1 MISTAITPVEQAQ
14 AIVKRRWPIGVE
26 LLSGGAHAR
35 VWAPKAKRVEL
46 VAEPDGQATVL
57 EGEGNGYFSGAV
69 SGLEA
74 GGLYRFRL
82 DGKEMLYPDPMS
94 RFQPE
99 GPHGPSQLVDPHRFA
114 WTDQS
119 WQGRAIR
126 GQVIYEM
133 HIGTFT
139 PDGTWDAA
147 LKELPALADLGVT
160 VLEVMPV
167 SEFPGRF
174 GWGYDGVNLFAPTRL
189 YGDADAMRRFVN
201 EAHRLGLSVIL
212 DVVYNHFGPDGNY
225 LKCFAEGYFTD
236 RYKNDWGESIN
247 FDGPESAPVR
257 EFFLCNAAYWIEE
270 YHLDGLRLDA
280 TQSIFDGSEERGEPH
295 ILTEISRTVRKAAG
309 DRATILVGENEP
321 QHASMVKP
329 AEEGGCG
336 LCAIW
341 NDDFHHSALV
351 ALTGRAEAYYT
362 DYGGTPQEFVS
373 VMKHGFLYQGQWYRW
388 QGKRRGMPA
397 FGVPRPAFVSFLQN
411 HDQIANSARGL
422 RLHRLTTPGRLRAM
436 TALTLLGP
444 GTPMLFQ
451 GQEFAADSP
460 FLYFADHR
468 PELAAL
474 VEKGRAEFLAQF
486 PSIAS
491 PAMRETL
498 PKPDAEEN
506 FTHCKLDH
514 RQRETDAAKGQVWA
528 LHRDLL
534 RLRRDDAV
542 FAAQRMGGVDGAV
555 LGGEAFVLRYFGEE
569 EGEDRLLFVN
579 LGRDLTLRVL
589 AEPLLAPPRD
599 GAWTVLWSSEEPAY
613 GGCGTAP
620 VEQPGGAWRLPG
632 HAALV
637 LGPACG
643 FPTKSDG
650 AGGNTTPVIV
660 VSKLSETESGSQ
672 VHHG

>member
-1 MISTAITPVEQAQ
+1 MTISAAIPLVEQVQ
-14 AIVKRRWPIGVE
+14 ATVERRWPIGVE
-26 LLSGGAHAR
+26 VLPGGAHTR
-35 VWAPKAKRVEL
+35 IWAPDAERVEL
-46 VAEPDGQATVL
+46 VAEPDGRATVL
-57 EGEGNGYFSGAV
+57 GDEGNGYFSGAV
-69 SGLEA
+69 PELEA

-114 WTDQS
+114 WTDQG
-119 WQGRAIR
+119 WQGRAIK

-139 PDGTWDAA
+139 AEGTWDAA
-147 LKELPALADLGVT
+147 LAELPALADLGVT
-160 VLEVMPV
+160 VLELMPV

-201 EAHRLGLSVIL
+201 EAHRLGLAVIL

-225 LKCFAEGYFTD
+225 LKCFADDYFTD
-236 RYKNDWGESIN
+236 RYRNDWGEAIN
-247 FDGPESAPVR
+247 FDGPNSEPVR
-257 EFFLCNAAYWIEE
+257 EFFLTNAAFWIEE

-280 TQSIFDGSEERGEPH
+280 TQSINDGSEAQGKPH
-295 ILTEISRTVRKAAG
+295 ILTEISRAVRQAAG
-309 DRATILVGENEP
+309 GRATIVVGENEP

-341 NDDFHHSALV
+341 NDDLHHSAMV
-351 ALTGRAEAYYT
+351 ALTGRMEAYYT
-362 DYGGTPQEFVS
+362 DYRGTPQEFVS
-373 VMKHGFLYQGQWYRW
+373 AMKYGFLYQGQWYRW
-388 QGKRRGMPA
+388 QRKRRGMPA

-422 RLHRLTTPGRLRAM
+422 RLHALTAPGRLRAM
-436 TALTLLGP
+436 TALFLLGP

-451 GQEFAADSP
+451 GQEFAASAP
-460 FLYFADHR
+460 FLYFADHK
-468 PELAAL
+468 PDLAGL

-486 PSIAS
+486 PSIAG
-491 PAMRETL
+491 PAMQAAL
-498 PKPDAEEN
+498 PKPHAEDS
-506 FTHCKLDH
+506 FTRCKLDH
-514 RQRETDAAKGQVWA
+514 RERESNAAVWA

-534 RLRRDDAV
+534 RLRREDPV
-542 FAAQRMGGVDGAV
+542 FAAQCIGGLDGAV
-555 LGGEAFVLRYFGEE
+555 LGEEAFVLRFFGE
-569 EGEDRLLFVN
+569 GGNDRLLLLN
-579 LGRDLTLRVL
+579 LGRDLTLTVM
-589 AEPLLAPPRD
+589 AEPLLAPPLD

-613 GGCGTAP
+613 GGCGTAA
-620 VEQPGGAWRLPG
+620 VEQPDGAWRLPG

-637 LGPACG
+637 LGPAHG
-643 FPTKSDG
+643 FSTESDDE
-650 AGGNTTPVIV
+650 GGNTTPVIV
-660 VSKLSETESGSQ
+660 VSQG
-672 VHHG
+672 